1 MSTEFLLMR
10 TDAYILFLGYQ
21 LFGVLLCLCFSGVHV
36 CILIYLRPWISFE
49 PFVCAN
55 QIKHSHTHSGLC
67 SFFLHTSKINI
78 DVSGA
83 QLVFIRVFFLIKWEK
98 RRKKEKRTKVK
109 TESILFC
116 SLSRLVCPYEVNSRR
131 NETKIQSNNKITT
144 ADRVI

>member
-36 CILIYLRPWISFE
+36 CILIYLRPWISL
-49 PFVCAN
+49 CAPT
-55 QIKHSHTHSGLC
+55 KSSTHTHTQVCVHFSSTRLKLT
-67 SFFLHTSKINI
+67 SMWVAHNWFLY
-78 DVSGA
+78 
-83 QLVFIRVFFLIKWEK
+83 VFFFLIKWEK

>member
-1 MSTEFLLMR
+1 MRIYYFWDINCSECCSVSVSVVCMYAFWSIWDHEFHCVRHPNQALTHTQVCVHFSSTRLKLTSMWVAHNWFL
-10 TDAYILFLGYQ
+10 Y
-21 LFGVLLCLCFSGVHV
+21 
-36 CILIYLRPWISFE
+36 
-49 PFVCAN
+49 
-55 QIKHSHTHSGLC
+55 
-67 SFFLHTSKINI
+67 
-78 DVSGA
+78 
-83 QLVFIRVFFLIKWEK
+83 VFFFLIKWEK